1 MGSSPERTEGEGPE
15 AGTGAPAQSRKPSA
29 RRRLLVTSARI
40 GLALCLLTILFSR
53 VGWHDVVEAFASLA
67 WWWIPLLLGIRI
79 LALFVQSQRWR
90 LFLADQRIRPS
101 SAHLFKSYWIARF
114 FNNFLPGQ
122 LGGDAY
128 RVLYGLDP
136 GVSRTQVASSVVAE
150 RIAGLIG
157 LTSIAAAGG
166 WAGFQLM
173 RASGLEFLPMIAT
186 AMAIGLL
193 VIAIRPTMATS
204 LAGLARALP
213 ASRLSHL
220 LARLADALMAH
231 VGQRTTL
238 VGGIVLSA
246 VFYALLAFES
256 YLALRAFGV
265 EIEPAS
271 VLVVAPTIALIIS
284 VPITVNG
291 WGTAE
296 AASVFLYTQLGVA
309 ETDALSMALL
319 TRLNFMLMGGMG
331 GLLYLWQSWHA
342 PARANHVA

>member
-1 MGSSPERTEGEGPE
+1 MASSPERIEGEGPE
-15 AGTGAPAQSRKPSA
+15 AGTIASARSRKPSA

-40 GLALCLLTILFSR
+40 GLALGLLTILFSR

-67 WWWIPLLLGIRI
+67 WWWIPVLISIRI

-101 SAHLFKSYWIARF
+101 GARLFRSYWIARF

-136 GVSRTQVASSVVAE
+136 GVSRTQIASSVVAE

-157 LTSIAAAGG
+157 LMSIAAAGG
-166 WAGFQLM
+166 WAGYQLM
-173 RASGLEFLPMIAT
+173 RASGLGLLPMAAT

-193 VIAIRPTMATS
+193 VIAIRPTLATS

-213 ASRLSHL
+213 VSRVSHL
-220 LARLADALMAH
+220 LAHLASALLAH
-231 VGQRTTL
+231 VGQRATL
-238 VGGIVLSA
+238 VAGIVLSA
-246 VFYALLAFES
+246 IFYALLAFES
-256 YLALRAFGV
+256 FLALRAFGV
-265 EIEPAS
+265 EIDPAS
-271 VLVVAPTIALIIS
+271 VLVVAPTIALIMS
-284 VPITVNG
+284 MPITING

-296 AASVFLYTQLGVA
+296 VASVFLYTQFGVA

-319 TRLNFMLMGGMG
+319 TRLNFLLMGGMG

-342 PARANHVA
+342 PARANHLA

>member
-1 MGSSPERTEGEGPE
+1 
-15 AGTGAPAQSRKPSA
+15 
-29 RRRLLVTSARI
+29 
-40 GLALCLLTILFSR
+40 
-53 VGWHDVVEAFASLA
+53 
-67 WWWIPLLLGIRI
+67 
-79 LALFVQSQRWR
+79 
-90 LFLADQRIRPS
+90 
-101 SAHLFKSYWIARF
+101 
-114 FNNFLPGQ
+114 
-122 LGGDAY
+122 
-128 RVLYGLDP
+128 
-136 GVSRTQVASSVVAE
+136 
-150 RIAGLIG
+150 
-157 LTSIAAAGG
+157 
-166 WAGFQLM
+166 
-173 RASGLEFLPMIAT
+173 
-186 AMAIGLL
+186 
-193 VIAIRPTMATS
+193 MATS

-220 LARLADALMAH
+220 LARLAGALMAH

-265 EIEPAS
+265 EIDPAS

-342 PARANHVA
+342 PARANHLA